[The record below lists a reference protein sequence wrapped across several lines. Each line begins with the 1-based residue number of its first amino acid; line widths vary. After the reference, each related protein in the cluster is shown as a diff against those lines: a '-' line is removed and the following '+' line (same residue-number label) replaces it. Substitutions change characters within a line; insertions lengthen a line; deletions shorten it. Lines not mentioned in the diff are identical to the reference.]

1 MGREYEAKFLE
12 VDVAKVRAKLLAVGA
27 VRDHPMSRMIRKAYN
42 HCNGENKKAFVRV
55 RQQPNGVTMTSKI
68 MDSDFPQEFEVSIN
82 ESFEQGVEF
91 LDSLD
96 IPGTSLQETY
106 REKYTFPTRP
116 DVHEVVFDMVPGIP
130 TYMEIDCVTEDAL
143 NGTIKELELDES
155 KKEFGAFA
163 KQYEDYYGVS
173 QDTINKGDTP
183 SITFANV
190 HNEIHPTK
198 NREMLLEVQKRQL
211 EEIAGLSR
219 LGRARTK
226 RKRTRMR
233 RERTRTKR
241 TRRRRK

>member
-12 VDVAKVRAKLLAVGA
+12 IDVAKVRAKLLAMGA

-42 HCNGENKKAFVRV
+42 HCNGENKKAYVRV
-55 RQQPNGVTMTSKI
+55 RQEPKGVTMTSKI

-96 IPGTSLQETY
+96 LGMKAIQETY

-116 DVHEVVFDMVPGIP
+116 DVHEVVFDMIPGIP
-130 TYMEIDCVTEDAL
+130 TYMEIDCVTEEAL
-143 NGTIKELELDES
+143 NGMIKELELDES

-183 SITFANV
+183 SITFANI

-198 NREMLLEVQKRQL
+198 NRDMLLEVQKRQL

-219 LGRARTK
+219 LGRAK
-226 RKRTRMR
+226 RG
-233 RERTRTKR
+233 R
-241 TRRRRK
+241 TRRRRTKRRRTRRRRA